1 MARAGS
7 ERIVCRISSEK
18 SFWGYTRHVR
28 AGSLTAPSAAKSP
41 WPSTR
46 HLCTIERHIIRLM
59 TRSLSPFG
67 RSRPSAPADT
77 NLRGW
82 HFVWF
87 SQEDSEETG
96 IGTEFS
102 LPVGSREPPSKP
114 PGGARIY
121 VRSSVHS
128 FYDQT
133 TSLLDD
139 ASSDADRHSCYR
151 SPVLAIDCARVL
163 YVLPCSTAD
172 VTRNADLVAQFHAHN
187 RLSPTLTSP
196 NRTRALVLLQRPL
209 LRTISRVVF
218 LVGRQ
223 GCTLTMELTA
233 TTRTRM
239 TIPTQPL
246 S

>member
-121 VRSSVHS
+121 VRLSVHS
-128 FYDQT
+128 FSRPDHLPPRQCFIRRRST
-133 TSLLDD
+133 FLLSL
-139 ASSDADRHSCYR
+139 AGSR
-151 SPVLAIDCARVL
+151 
-163 YVLPCSTAD
+163 
-172 VTRNADLVAQFHAHN
+172 N
-187 RLSPTLTSP
+187 RLCSSLV
-196 NRTRALVLLQRPL
+196 RLALLN
-209 LRTISRVVF
+209 
-218 LVGRQ
+218 GRRHAK
-223 GCTLTMELTA
+223 C
-233 TTRTRM
+233 
-239 TIPTQPL
+239 
-246 S
+246 